1 MLTLYTKSAR
11 KLSAAPARNA
21 KLRLVGLAPRATLVP
36 RLPRVGL
43 ALRAN
48 LAASF
53 ASSARGEGQGFA
65 LTSPQGGRGKATPLP
80 HVSQIRTLNSVLCNL
95 LCLRPTP
102 TCFVIHLS
110 TFAPASGRFAPLHCL
125 SSVLDPAL
133 CTLLRLRI
141 LPFHFSTF
149 APLHGLRNSRPLS
162 SVLRTPYSVLS
173 PFHLCTGLR
182 PICTFARF
190 SHFMPPRISPY
201 PPGLDRPSKIF
212 RFMVYQKG
220 PLRVGMIP
228 PGGRRKAASLRLD
241 LNPAQ
246 R

>member
-95 LCLRPTP
+95 LCLRPAP

-149 APLHGLRNSRPLS
+149 APASGRFAPLHGSRTSCLLGFP
-162 SVLRTPYSVLS
+162 
-173 PFHLCTGLR
+173 
-182 PICTFARF
+182 PIRQDLTARLK
-190 SHFMPPRISPY
+190 SLGSWCI
-201 PPGLDRPSKIF
+201 
-212 RFMVYQKG
+212 
-220 PLRVGMIP
+220 
-228 PGGRRKAASLRLD
+228 RKAL
-241 LNPAQ
+241 
-246 R
+246 

>member
-162 SVLRTPYSVLS
+162 SVLRTLYSVLRN
-173 PFHLCTGLR
+173 PLR
-182 PICTFARF
+182 PTPSQPYSTNQSPRGLQPRSPLHGSRTSCLLGFPPIRQDLTARLK
-190 SHFMPPRISPY
+190 SLGSWCI
-201 PPGLDRPSKIF
+201 
-212 RFMVYQKG
+212 
-220 PLRVGMIP
+220 
-228 PGGRRKAASLRLD
+228 RKAL
-241 LNPAQ
+241 
-246 R
+246 

>member
-1 MLTLYTKSAR
+1 M
-11 KLSAAPARNA
+11 
-21 KLRLVGLAPRATLVP
+21 
-36 RLPRVGL
+36 
-43 ALRAN
+43 
-48 LAASF
+48 
-53 ASSARGEGQGFA
+53 
-65 LTSPQGGRGKATPLP
+65 PLP
-80 HVSQIRTLNSVLCNL
+80 PS
-95 LCLRPTP
+95 
-102 TCFVIHLS
+102 
-110 TFAPASGRFAPLHCL
+110 FAPLHLSLLRTPYSVLCTL
-125 SSVLDPAL
+125 TFPPLHRPPADLHLCTASPPSSVLDPAL

-162 SVLRTPYSVLS
+162 SVLRTLNSVILFRS
-173 PFHLCTGLR
+173 PLANHTPANQSPRGLQPRSPLHFSTGLR

-190 SHFMPPRISPY
+190 SHFMAPRISPY

>member
-95 LCLRPTP
+95 LCLRPAP

-110 TFAPASGRFAPLHCL
+110 TFAQE
-125 SSVLDPAL
+125 L
-133 CTLLRLRI
+133 CSDL
-141 LPFHFSTF
+141 
-149 APLHGLRNSRPLS
+149 
-162 SVLRTPYSVLS
+162 
-173 PFHLCTGLR
+173 HLCTASPPYSTQHSVLFSASASYLSTFPPLHR
-182 PICTFARF
+182 PPADLHLCTVLAL
-190 SHFMPPRISPY
+190 H
-201 PPGLDRPSKIF
+201 
-212 RFMVYQKG
+212 
-220 PLRVGMIP
+220 
-228 PGGRRKAASLRLD
+228 AS
-241 LNPAQ
+241 
-246 R
+246 